1 MSLKLISIKKEVGI
15 MWWDHHGFHPFFGIL
30 FFILIIGIFFSLR
43 FLMWRRFHGSCFHNG
58 EDALSLLK
66 KRLVNGEINEE
77 EYLRIKEVLKK

>member
-1 MSLKLISIKKEVGI
+1 
-15 MWWDHHGFHPFFGIL
+15 
-30 FFILIIGIFFSLR
+30 
-43 FLMWRRFHGSCFHNG
+43 MWRRFNGGCFHHG